1 MVDTQRDIGSFDDG
15 RDGIASCQPQGL
27 DALLR
32 DGRDHVGTAGELYGH
47 FAIYRAIL
55 NFCNLSVKNIASAQL
70 TRSKVFRDHDRT
82 SLEDR
87 IRKFSLLQAQ
97 RIRAANGNDC
107 HDFLATFERQVDL
120 CIDSPP
126 RNFCDGPASAL
137 RALIFTKISPSDSDR
152 CYRI

>member
-107 HDFLATFERQVDL
+107 HDFLATLSVRS
-120 CIDSPP
+120 I
-126 RNFCDGPASAL
+126 SAL
-137 RALIFTKISPSDSDR
+137 TAPRVTFVMVRRAR
-152 CYRI
+152 YVR

>member
-1 MVDTQRDIGSFDDG
+1 MT
-15 RDGIASCQPQGL
+15 L
-27 DALLR
+27 EALTMAETESPVSSLR
-32 DGRDHVGTAGELYGH
+32 DLTLSFVMIETTFGTAGELYDH
-47 FAIYRAIL
+47 LAIYRAIL

-126 RNFCDGPASAL
+126 RDFCDGPGERVTCTDLHEDFSF
-137 RALIFTKISPSDSDR
+137 RQRSF
-152 CYRI
+152 